1 MKTAEDLRISK
12 NKKKLAFLTCYDFT
26 FAKTMDTCDLDAILV
41 GDSLGE
47 VLYGM
52 DNTTFV
58 TLEMMMQHTKAVKKG
73 LYQTHL
79 IADMPFN
86 TYETEAEALSNAK
99 KLIAGGANSVKLE
112 NPKSVVVERLVA
124 NDISVCGHIG
134 LTPQTNQNYKKQG
147 NNDASKKKIIQDA
160 KRLEQAGCYAMVL
173 EALNTHL
180 AQEITSTLSIPT
192 IGIASGPYC
201 DGQILVHYD
210 LFGISPKTPFKIK
223 TGIFFVKMMK
233 KTIKNFILN
242 INLK

>member
-1 MKTAEDLRISK
+1 MKTAQDLKISK

-26 FAKTMDTCDLDAILV
+26 FAKTMDTCNLDAILV

-58 TLEMMMQHTKAVKKG
+58 TLEMMIQHTKAVKKG
-73 LYQTHL
+73 LCKTHL

-86 TYETEAEALSNAK
+86 TYETKTEALSNAK

-112 NPKSVVVERLVA
+112 NPKSVVVEKLVA
-124 NDISVCGHIG
+124 NDIPVCGHIG

-147 NNDASKKKIIQDA
+147 NDDLSKKQIIQDA
-160 KRLEQAGCYAMVL
+160 KRLQQAGCYAMVL
-173 EALNTHL
+173 EAVNTHL
-180 AQEITSTLSIPT
+180 AQKITSILQVPT

-210 LFGISPKTPFKIK
+210 LFGISPETLFKIK
-223 TGIFFVKMMK
+223 TRVSFVKMIK
-233 KTIKNFILN
+233 KTVNNFILN